1 MKERIE
7 YRIVVFDRVSDDIV
21 KELVFDN
28 AYDRAVALKSYDYCS
43 SVIDTVYEDDDEGE
57 VAVVLDTDYVVEF

>member
-7 YRIVVFDRVSDDIV
+7 YCIVVFDRVSGDTI

-28 AYDRAVALKSYDYCS
+28 AYDRAVALKSYDYRG

>member
-7 YRIVVFDRVSDDIV
+7 YRIVVFDRDTDDVV

-43 SVIDTVYEDDDEGE
+43 SVIDTAYEDDEDGE
-57 VAVVLDTDYVVEF
+57 VVVVLDTDYVVEF

>member
-57 VAVVLDTDYVVEF
+57 VVVVLDTDYVV